1 MEYKILSFSINTND
15 GNQKARNCESIDKE
29 LNQLAAKG
37 WRVSKM
43 STSPS
48 YIPGDYDE
56 NDNYT
61 GDSYYGDNL
70 VIIMEK
76 E

>member
-1 MEYKILSFSINTND
+1 MEYKILSFSIDTNS
-15 GNQKARNCESIDKE
+15 GSNQTSDCESIDKE
-29 LNQLAAKG
+29 LNQLAAQG
-37 WRVSKM
+37 WRVGKM
-43 STSPS
+43 STSPN

-61 GDSYYGDNL
+61 GDSYYGESI